1 MITNFQNKKMPK
13 EKAPCKQVFINNNA
27 RFLYQSKKK
36 YYPQALLE
44 ECKYEQENIK
54 MENLINDD
62 LKNSLCDE
70 SNNGSND
77 ETEFDND
84 ESNE

>member
-1 MITNFQNKKMPK
+1 MQ
-13 EKAPCKQVFINNNA
+13 AFINNNA
-27 RFLYQSKKK
+27 RFRYQSKKK

-70 SNNGSND
+70 SNNDSSY

>member
-27 RFLYQSKKK
+27 RYRYQSKKK

-70 SNNGSND
+70 SNNDSND